1 MHLYFFCTGTQVEE
15 SGCEDQSFLRKIMR
29 DCVHKFE
36 LSLTLLQKMSLKIE
50 LIVLFF
56 KQMIHYK
63 YIGGNRYVSQSS
75 KAQPFGLFSDVEAG
89 CSIVLAGSACV
100 QSR

>member
-1 MHLYFFCTGTQVEE
+1 
-15 SGCEDQSFLRKIMR
+15 MR

-63 YIGGNRYVSQSS
+63 YIGGNLYHESLLRFSKFQKPNHLVSSLTWKLGS
-75 KAQPFGLFSDVEAG
+75 MAG
-89 CSIVLAGSACV
+89 CSLVLAGSACV